1 MDIYLSIYLSI
12 PTFKHCVYFWN
23 DSKVRL
29 LHCCMQYDCRVCG
42 RAATAALHSSA
53 VLQWA
58 ALDPAKHLHSRSRFK
73 METFTE
79 VHHIINA
86 LRFCYSGTS
95 LQNLGPTVSWADENL
110 DIWNVCH
117 VNIHL
122 PSTVPTSGL
131 FTRYCTSHHTTTSR
145 NITNFY
151 NTGKLGFEA
160 IVGRYLL
167 NHEETRHLL

>member
-12 PTFKHCVYFWN
+12 PTFKHYISGMTPWFG
-23 DSKVRL
+23 
-29 LHCCMQYDCRVCG
+29 CC
-42 RAATAALHSSA
+42 TAACSMTAGCVLLLQLLQHCTA
-53 VLQWA
+53 LQWA

-86 LRFCYSGTS
+86 LYGSCYSGTS

-131 FTRYCTSHHTTTSR
+131 FTRYCTSHHTTSSR

-151 NTGKLGFEA
+151 NTGE
-160 IVGRYLL
+160 IRI
-167 NHEETRHLL
+167 

>member
-1 MDIYLSIYLSI
+1 MHYGS
-12 PTFKHCVYFWN
+12 
-23 DSKVRL
+23 
-29 LHCCMQYDCRVCG
+29 
-42 RAATAALHSSA
+42 
-53 VLQWA
+53 
-58 ALDPAKHLHSRSRFK
+58 
-73 METFTE
+73 
-79 VHHIINA
+79 
-86 LRFCYSGTS
+86 CYSGTS

-151 NTGKLGFEA
+151 NTGEIRIWRNCWLIFAESWGDESLAVRVHFQN
-160 IVGRYLL
+160 IYDRYIKTFIPSFISMMWYKQTIHIHRCIILMQSVYSSII
-167 NHEETRHLL
+167 RQWIWIAWKQSICG